1 MNLKK
6 KIEKLWVVNK
16 TIALLDKVF
25 AYNEYLGC
33 FLMITFFCIIYVLMF
48 PIMLVT
54 LPIIGLA
61 NLFKKLAKITC
72 IAKYS

>member
-16 TIALLDKVF
+16 SIALLDKVF

-33 FLMITFFCIIYVLMF
+33 FLMITFSVLSM
-48 PIMLVT
+48 
-54 LPIIGLA
+54 
-61 NLFKKLAKITC
+61 
-72 IAKYS
+72 Y